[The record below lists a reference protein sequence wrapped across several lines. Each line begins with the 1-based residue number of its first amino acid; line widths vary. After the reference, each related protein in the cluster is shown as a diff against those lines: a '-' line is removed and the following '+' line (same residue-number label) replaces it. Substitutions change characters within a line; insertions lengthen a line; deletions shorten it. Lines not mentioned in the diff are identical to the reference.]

1 MVITK
6 RHLLRL
12 FFLLEIIIFIGIY
25 LFSAQGLQVL
35 WGMKKDNLQVKV
47 NIASLQNEIVELE
60 EEVQEWQS
68 NSFYKEK
75 IAREELQMAKTGDE
89 VYFL

>member
-6 RHLLRL
+6 RYLLRL

-35 WGMKKDNLQVKV
+35 RSMKKDNLQVKV
-47 NIASLQNEIVELE
+47 KIASLQDEIVELE
-60 EEVQEWQS
+60 EEVQEWQN